1 MPFRFRK
8 IVSLGKGIR
17 LNLGKT
23 GASFS
28 LGGKGTTVNLGKR
41 GVRTTLGIP
50 GTGISYTTP
59 TSSSNLDKVDFDPSS
74 SAPVSWADKLLLL
87 LQLGMASFQI
97 IFAILAFIATCAFAA
112 FVLYIIFS

>member
-8 IVSLGKGIR
+8 IISLGKGMR

-50 GTGISYTTP
+50 GTGIS
-59 TSSSNLDKVDFDPSS
+59 
-74 SAPVSWADKLLLL
+74 
-87 LQLGMASFQI
+87 
-97 IFAILAFIATCAFAA
+97 
-112 FVLYIIFS
+112 